1 MLCKTNGFRPAGGPV
16 VQANGFRLGGRTCCA
31 SQWIS
36 SRREDLLCKTMDFVS
51 EGGPVVQDKW
61 ISSRRD
67 EMFIDGK
74 FKTFALR

>member
-1 MLCKTNGFRPAGGPV
+1 LCNPIDFVPVGGPV
-16 VQANGFRLGGRTCCA
+16 VQYK
-31 SQWIS
+31 WIS
-36 SRREDLLCKTMDFVS
+36 SRREDLLCKPMDFVS
-51 EGGPVVQDKW
+51 EGGHVVQDKW

>member
-1 MLCKTNGFRPAGGPV
+1 MLCKTNGFRP
-16 VQANGFRLGGRTCCA
+16 GGRTCCA
-31 SQWIS
+31 RQ
-36 SRREDLLCKTMDFVS
+36 MDFVS
-51 EGGPVVQDKW
+51 EGGHVVQDKW